1 MSEAIRLSKRLV
13 ELLGCSRREAELY
26 IEGGWVTVDGVV
38 VDTPQFMVQAQQV
51 ELLPGAVAAPSDPVT
66 LLLNQPPAQHS
77 EQALGLITP
86 ESLWAEQASDVRT
99 LKSHF
104 ARQQTCLP
112 LQAGASGLL
121 VFTQD
126 WRTLRKLNDDAAK
139 LEQEYIVEVIGQI
152 ATDGL
157 KRLGQV
163 QTIRGEVLPK
173 VKASWQNET
182 HLRIALKNPGPAII
196 VRLCDS
202 VGLKVTAMKRIR
214 IGGVAMGKLPVGQ
227 WRYLGTNERF

>member
-1 MSEAIRLSKRLV
+1 M
-13 ELLGCSRREAELY
+13 
-26 IEGGWVTVDGVV
+26 
-38 VDTPQFMVQAQQV
+38 
-51 ELLPGAVAAPSDPVT
+51 
-66 LLLNQPPAQHS
+66 
-77 EQALGLITP
+77 
-86 ESLWAEQASDVRT
+86 
-99 LKSHF
+99 
-104 ARQQTCLP
+104 
-112 LQAGASGLL
+112 
-121 VFTQD
+121 
-126 WRTLRKLNDDAAK
+126 
-139 LEQEYIVEVIGQI
+139 IGQI

-227 WRYLGTNERF
+227 WRYLGANERF